1 MTNTP
6 DLVSIKTTKSRGS
19 YRSSIDAAD
28 TKVVTHI
35 MSNDP
40 QINPKI
46 TFFTILWNYGLNKNE
61 MRY

>member
-1 MTNTP
+1 MTKSP
-6 DLVSIKTTKSRGS
+6 DLVSIKTTISSGG
-19 YRSSIDAAD
+19 YRSRSDGAD
-28 TKVVTHI
+28 TKGVTPKT
-35 MSNDP
+35 SKDP